1 MLSSEVIT
9 RFDIGFLISF
19 EIIKGRLADPAIP
32 EDSPS
37 PVQRVQVCTTMHG
50 SFVEALGMTSN
61 FIIFILQGKYY
72 SD

>member
-50 SFVEALGMTSN
+50 SFVELWE
-61 FIIFILQGKYY
+61 
-72 SD
+72 